1 MLNGDLALDWS
12 CETALLNGHCHGA
25 IQSVHVFI
33 FVFITESMEISLLK
47 TMRTKTTLIPFSCQL
62 ARVVCDEVEGQ
73 PAEVDPR
80 QLRERQA
87 CNYHR

>member
-1 MLNGDLALDWS
+1 MP
-12 CETALLNGHCHGA
+12 
-25 IQSVHVFI
+25 
-33 FVFITESMEISLLK
+33 
-47 TMRTKTTLIPFSCQL
+47 TKTTLIPFSCQL

-87 CNYHR
+87 CNDHR